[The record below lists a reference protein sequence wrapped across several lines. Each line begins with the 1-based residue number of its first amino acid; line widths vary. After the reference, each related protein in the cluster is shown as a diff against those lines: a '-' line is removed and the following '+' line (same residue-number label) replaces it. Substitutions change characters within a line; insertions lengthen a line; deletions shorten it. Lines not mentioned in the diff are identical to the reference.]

1 MAAHEFRQGTEIIY
15 SDIAF
20 YKKVGKAFADCIIYA
35 FCGDSTLVDFL
46 SQDIPSGFITH
57 SLASE
62 RTHVDANV
70 IVATHADE

>member
-46 SQDIPSGFITH
+46 SQDIPSGLSQSYARCTRNPCSI
-57 SLASE
+57 
-62 RTHVDANV
+62 VDCGP
-70 IVATHADE
+70 D